1 MLYDIN
7 SRTLGPYLQLIYSS
21 CTEGIGCRYK
31 DLLALLPE
39 LVAELA
45 NSCGLAC
52 TVYAYYHDYRRRNG
66 KVKSR
71 IVAHYL
77 GDDLVDK
84 PHYLLRVGYTALLD
98 LFAEPVAYLLG
109 GLNSDIAHYH
119 LFLKLVK
126 EILVDNG
133 ELVENSLY
141 STKKELLGL
150 PEAAGYLRKKSH
162 LFPPNQFCY

>member
-1 MLYDIN
+1 M
-7 SRTLGPYLQLIYSS
+7 T
-21 CTEGIGCRYK
+21 
-31 DLLALLPE
+31 
-39 LVAELA
+39 ELA
-45 NSCGLAC
+45 YSGGLARA
-52 TVYAYYHDYRRRNG
+52 VNAYDHDNSGRYR

-84 PHYLLRVGYTALLD
+84 SHYLLRVGNAALLD
-98 LFAEPVAYLLG
+98 LLTKPVAYLLG

-126 EILVDNG
+126 EVLVDNG
-133 ELVENSLY
+133 KFIENSLY
-141 STKKELLGL
+141 TAEKEFLCLFK
-150 PEAAGYLRKKSH
+150 AAGYLRKKSH